1 MVNWKKKLDALY
13 PKLSLNSRCMICGR
27 MAEHQHHIKPRAN
40 DLLRYDIKNLLS
52 LCHECHSLIHDKSLK
67 VENFISPQRWLYLE
81 KMEQIQFQD
90 YLLAHNLTREEFFK
104 LKEKELK
111 EAINGDQKIR

>member
-1 MVNWKKKLDALY
+1 MDSMVTRLDKLY
-13 PKLSLNSRCMICGR
+13 PKLRNRCHFCGR
-27 MAEHQHHIKPRAN
+27 KATSMHHIKPRHS
-40 DLLRYDIKNLLS
+40 LLIRYDLKNLLPVCDD
-52 LCHECHSLIHDKSLK
+52 CHRLIHDKSLK
-67 VENFISPQRWLYLE
+67 VENFISPQRWLYLNQ
-81 KMEQIQFQD
+81 MEQIQFQD